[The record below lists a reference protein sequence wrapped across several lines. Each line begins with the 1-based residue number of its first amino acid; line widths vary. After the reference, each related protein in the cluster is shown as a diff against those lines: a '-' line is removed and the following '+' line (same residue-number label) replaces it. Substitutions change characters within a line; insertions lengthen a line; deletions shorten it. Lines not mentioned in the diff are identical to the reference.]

1 MSDRR
6 WANARLGLALLA
18 LTAGACNPNFNFN
31 FEWDSGAVSGPP
43 APPPPPPCC
52 CDVPLLDP
60 TTGVV
65 PARPAGPAA
74 AASGSVVLAVSRL
87 YFDDTDPGGNP
98 SQDAW
103 KKYGLNI
110 DRKFTTEASTNTCT
124 LAVGAT
130 CSVRLDGDNGFDN
143 SFGANVVPMLD
154 YLASGLERS
163 TPTYASNAN
172 AAVEQ
177 GGGTMLVRLD
187 GVGGEPSYAPLPGAL
202 YRAVPT
208 TAPPKWDG
216 SDIRDVDD
224 VSLVGADLSRP
235 LAAFPGGYMNERRW
249 VGAPAADTAY
259 IDLHMFVD
267 AAMVATPPIAV
278 RHVQLLLDVA
288 PDNATAAHGILSGV
302 IRTSDL
308 VQGFRIFAGA
318 ISTSLCSGSAFE
330 SIASQVGQASDI
342 LEDGTNVAGRPC
354 DAISIGFGFDAVAVQ
369 LGQPRSVPTPQDPC
383 ADGG

>member
-1 MSDRR
+1 MSK
-6 WANARLGLALLA
+6 
-18 LTAGACNPNFNFN
+18 
-31 FEWDSGAVSGPP
+31 
-43 APPPPPPCC
+43 
-52 CDVPLLDP
+52 
-60 TTGVV
+60 
-65 PARPAGPAA
+65 
-74 AASGSVVLAVSRL
+74 L
-87 YFDDTDPGGNP
+87 YFGDVDPGGQP

-103 KKYGLNI
+103 RKYGLNI
-110 DRKFTTEASTNTCT
+110 DRKFTTEASTDTCK

-130 CSVRLDGDNGFDN
+130 CSVQLDGDNGVDN

-154 YLASGLERS
+154 FIESDLQRS
-163 TPTYASNAN
+163 TPTYDSNAN

-177 GGGTMLVRLD
+177 GGATMLVRLD

-208 TAPPKWDG
+208 AAPPKWDG

-235 LAAFPGGYMNERRW
+235 LAAFSAGYMNERRW

-259 IDLHMFVD
+259 VDLHMFVN
-267 AAMVATPPIAV
+267 AALVPTPPIAV

-288 PDNATAAHGILSGV
+288 PDDATAAHGIVSGI

-308 VQGFRIFAGA
+308 VEGFRSFAGG

-330 SIASQVGQASDI
+330 SIANQVGQTSDI
-342 LEDGTNVAGRPC
+342 LEDGTNVAGKPC

-369 LGQPRSVPTPQDPC
+369 LGQPQSVPTPDPC